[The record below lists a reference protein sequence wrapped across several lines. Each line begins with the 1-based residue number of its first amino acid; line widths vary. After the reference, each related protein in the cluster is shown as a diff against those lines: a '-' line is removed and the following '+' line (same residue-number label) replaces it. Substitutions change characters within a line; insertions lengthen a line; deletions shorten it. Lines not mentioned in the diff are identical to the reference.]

1 MAFSPKRRQ
10 ARPNPFSSEN
20 HTLLIQLTD
29 GQAALADTVGRH
41 IAAQEVENQRLHERI
56 TTTARDLTNAVTAIK
71 DSNAARGRI
80 SGQFILTMLAV
91 LLSSLVAVAGFV
103 QWYVSSQV
111 DKVMP
116 SVAHAVGDMAALRA
130 DHHALDARAQQINV
144 DSKVREAE
152 LAKDL
157 EWMKKLFTRQ

>member
-1 MAFSPKRRQ
+1 MDEKI
-10 ARPNPFSSEN
+10 PNN
-20 HTLLIQLTD
+20 HTLLIQLAD
-29 GQAALADTVGRH
+29 GQESLSKQVGTF
-41 IAAQEVENQRLHERI
+41 ITQQQQENLRLHERI
-56 TTTARDLTNAVTAIK
+56 TETAKDLTNAVTAIK

-157 EWMKKLFTRQ
+157 EWMKKLLTRP